1 MELKEFIK
9 TAIADIVKGTRD
21 AGEELKGDVLLCYHT
36 DGAYNGYPSIS
47 YKHNMKERQAPITV
61 VEFKVRVEVE
71 ERSATERG
79 VKAGVL
85 NVVGG
90 KMQGEISNSSI
101 ATNEISFAVPLAW
114 VRKDR

>member
-1 MELKEFIK
+1 M
-9 TAIADIVKGTRD
+9 
-21 AGEELKGDVLLCYHT
+21 
-36 DGAYNGYPSIS
+36 
-47 YKHNMKERQAPITV
+47 
-61 VEFKVRVEVE
+61 E
-71 ERSATERG
+71 ERSATEGG